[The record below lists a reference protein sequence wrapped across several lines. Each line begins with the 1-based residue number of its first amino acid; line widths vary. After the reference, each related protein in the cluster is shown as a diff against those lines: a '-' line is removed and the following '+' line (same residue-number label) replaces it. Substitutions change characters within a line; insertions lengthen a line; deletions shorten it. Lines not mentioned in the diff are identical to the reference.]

1 MVPIPAPYPQV
12 QADNMRRKGRAVN
25 KVKEY
30 DNLPVELLND
40 VSNIKRL
47 KLDANFKDEF
57 VVNTYWSGG

>member
-1 MVPIPAPYPQV
+1 
-12 QADNMRRKGRAVN
+12 MRRKGRAVN